1 MDKLFASKIV
11 SQVVFPDGAVNI
23 RKLSA
28 LSLEKASAARQIS
41 VSQLSRSMGPELMKA
56 FAGGSDDDEKKSSKP
71 KVEPTMDEQ
80 RKARYTTY
88 DRQLV
93 IQAGVVSWTY
103 PERLSDGLEDLDEET
118 AQKLHEAIL
127 DLSLPPIDPVERDA
141 VHSKD

>member
-1 MDKLFASKIV
+1 MFASKTV
-11 SQVVFPDGAVNI
+11 AQVVFPDGAVNI

-56 FAGGSDDDEKKSSKP
+56 FAGGGDDDEKKSSKP

>member
-1 MDKLFASKIV
+1 MFASKTV
-11 SQVVFPDGAVNI
+11 AQVVFPDGAVNI

-56 FAGGSDDDEKKSSKP
+56 FAGGDDDEKKSSKP

>member
-1 MDKLFASKIV
+1 
-11 SQVVFPDGAVNI
+11 
-23 RKLSA
+23 
-28 LSLEKASAARQIS
+28 
-41 VSQLSRSMGPELMKA
+41 MKA
-56 FAGGSDDDEKKSSKP
+56 FAGGGDDDEKKSSKP